1 MQRGYVSLTLD
12 PDLAKKIK
20 INKINKNLEQVK
32 QVVGKSQSAE
42 RGIERERDSDP
53 RETRHAQAGSKSY
66 CPSATG
72 TQDFP
77 LKDMGLNTDI
87 A

>member
-1 MQRGYVSLTLD
+1 M
-12 PDLAKKIK
+12 
-20 INKINKNLEQVK
+20 
-32 QVVGKSQSAE
+32 GKSQSAE